1 MWRLQLGPPKNFQ
14 PIRDCPFNKELGART
29 LSETVLF
36 FDWLVSILN
45 FSPFRMAYFQ
55 HQPIRDQWILFSLF
69 QWSYFNFYLFN
80 TCVAFLKV
88 KVEIISVQL
97 RIVVLTITVEIFYNL
112 CAKGFQI
119 SIILGNRQPAIAHE
133 LGTEGKL
140 KKYRVQMKCHTTAQS
155 IPSLPAI
162 KHLAHSLFLISPGMQ
177 EKMLFYSTQEV

>member
-1 MWRLQLGPPKNFQ
+1 MWWLQLGPPKNFQ

-55 HQPIRDQWILFSLF
+55 HQPIRDQWILFSHF
-69 QWSYFNFYLFN
+69 KWSYLNFYLFN

-133 LGTEGKL
+133 LGINRRKVKEIQNANEMSHNSTE
-140 KKYRVQMKCHTTAQS
+140 HTF
-155 IPSLPAI
+155 PSCDQTPR
-162 KHLAHSLFLISPGMQ
+162 S
-177 EKMLFYSTQEV
+177 